1 MTTGTNSGISLGVV
15 LFTAGAILTWA
26 LEVDIPFVNEH
37 ALGIVL
43 MIVGVLALVVSVVME
58 LQKTRS
64 RHVVEHRNAN
74 DQYGNST
81 QPYSRY

>member
-1 MTTGTNSGISLGVV
+1 MTTGTNSGMSLGVV

-26 LEVDIPFVNEH
+26 LEVDIPYVNEH

-43 MIVGVLALVVSVVME
+43 MIVGVLALVISIVQE

-64 RHVVEHRNAN
+64 RHVVEHRNTT
-74 DQYGNST
+74 DQYGNGT